1 MKRNANDYPLRTA
14 HCAPRT
20 PRSSIVIGA
29 WVLLLCCATAG
40 AAAGQDVSFRVLL
53 SSATASLA
61 AGDTVGYLE
70 QIKEGEASLSEG
82 HINRPFAQ
90 YHVARGYAMVGDSTA
105 SVAALRRMLDE
116 DVEALMIVYTAFDP
130 AFASVRRTAGFQA
143 LLDDARDT
151 EIRATHLRG
160 AAWLLE
166 GAGSQVVA
174 SIGPDGVLLVD
185 TGYSLAS
192 AGIQR
197 ALADQDAD
205 DIEYIINTHFHE
217 DHVGGN
223 ANLGY
228 YSTIIAHPNTRAA
241 LQQDQDFIDGVVVP
255 ARGGAALPRL
265 VTDQPIELFFNGD
278 TVYVIPLR
286 GHTTGDL
293 VVYFSRSRVLHMGDR
308 FFPATMDF
316 VLPSAD
322 IDLFLDTMDALMA
335 LVPDDGLVVSGHAPV
350 VPIARL
356 RQAYQ
361 STAQMIEFVR
371 AGHEAGKGVGQ
382 LAAEAEERGYPVRWV
397 GPILQAIEGE

>member
-1 MKRNANDYPLRTA
+1 MMARPSL
-14 HCAPRT
+14 
-20 PRSSIVIGA
+20 VMGA
-29 WVLLLCCATAG
+29 WVALLCCGSAG
-40 AAAGQDVSFRVLL
+40 VAAGQDVSFRDLL
-53 SSATASLA
+53 SSATAALA
-61 AGDTVGYLE
+61 AGDTTGYLE
-70 QIKEGEASLSEG
+70 QMKRGEELLYQG
-82 HINRPFAQ
+82 HVNRPFAQ
-90 YHVARGYAMVGDSTA
+90 YHLARGYAMVGDSVA

-130 AFASVRRTAGFQA
+130 AFVSVRRMAGFQA
-143 LLDDARDT
+143 LLDDARAT
-151 EIRATHLRG
+151 EIRTTHLRG
-160 AAWLLE
+160 ALWLLE
-166 GAGSQVVA
+166 GSGSQVVA

-192 AGIQR
+192 SGIQR
-197 ALADQDAD
+197 ALDDRGAD

-228 YSTIIAHPNTRAA
+228 RSTIIAHPDTRAA

-255 ARGGAALPRL
+255 ARGGAALPDL
-265 VTDQPIELFFNGD
+265 VSDQPIELFFNGD
-278 TVYVIPLR
+278 TVYVIPLK

-316 VLPSAD
+316 LLPSAD
-322 IDLFLDTMDALMA
+322 IDLFLETMDALMA

-350 VPIARL
+350 VPIAQL

-371 AGHEAGKGVGQ
+371 AGREAGKGVGQ
-382 LAAEAEERGYPVRWV
+382 LAAEAEERGYPARWV
-397 GPILQAIEGE
+397 GPILEAIGGE